1 MSFGVVVLAAG
12 EGKRLKTDCPKVLH
26 MALGK
31 PLLDWVLEAA
41 KPLAATKTV
50 VVVGHLR
57 EKVMAHLKGRPVEVV
72 VQDPPRGTGDA
83 FRVALSALEDCHQV
97 LVLPG
102 DAPLLTTKTL
112 QRLLAMQNR
121 RHASGTVLTA
131 RLPQPGAYGRV
142 LRKRGRL
149 MAIVEA
155 KDATPQQLA
164 VKEVNAGVYVFQLPP
179 VLPLVEGLSADNA
192 QKEYYITDL
201 VAALVARGEEV
212 ATVTLEDGREMLGV
226 NTRLELAQV
235 SRALA
240 DRILSFWQQQGVTIV
255 DPQTTWVEDGCQIG
269 RDTVLEPGVMV
280 RSGSI
285 LREGCWVGAHSVLE
299 GVHLSPGS
307 RVPPL
312 SYLRGGS

>member
-12 EGKRLKTDCPKVLH
+12 EGKRLKTDFPKVLH

-31 PLLDWVLEAA
+31 PLLDWVLQAA
-41 KPLAATKTV
+41 APLAAKKTV

-57 EKVMAHLKGRPVEVV
+57 EKVMAYLEGRTLDMV
-72 VQDPPRGTGDA
+72 VQDPPLGTGDA
-83 FRVALSALEDCHQV
+83 FRVALPALESCHQV

-112 QRLLAMQNR
+112 QTLLAVHNQR
-121 RHASGTVLTA
+121 RVSGTVLTA
-131 RLPQPGAYGRV
+131 RLPEPGAYGRV

-164 VKEVNAGVYVFQLPP
+164 SKEVNAGVYVFQLSAI
-179 VLPLVEGLSADNA
+179 LPLVEGLSADNA
-192 QKEYYITDL
+192 QKEYYLTDL
-201 VAALVARGEEV
+201 VAALVSRGEKV
-212 ATVTLEDGREMLGV
+212 ATVTLEDAREMLGV
-226 NTRLELAQV
+226 NTRAELAQV
-235 SRALA
+235 NRALA
-240 DRILSFWQQQGVTIV
+240 ERILRFWQEQGVTIV
-255 DPQTTWVEDGCQIG
+255 DPQTTWVEDGCQLG
-269 RDTVLEPGVMV
+269 RDTVLEPGVVV

-285 LREGCWVGAHSVLE
+285 LGEGCWVGPHSVLE
-299 GVHLSPGS
+299 GVHLPPGS
-307 RVPPL
+307 CVPPL